1 MLTEGPEVAELCADA
16 NFPPD
21 PQQELL
27 LDLAFAFEPDT
38 GQPETFELCVICARQ
53 NLKTGFFKQLA
64 LGWMFVQEQP
74 IVVWSAHEMSTTRAA
89 QRELAQLMEEAPFL
103 SKRMMATQNRGVYD
117 ANGEERIEL
126 ADGRRIMFKA
136 RTQSGGRGL
145 AVPKLILDEAFAL
158 KPTMLGSLLPLV
170 TAQAEYGPQIAYGSS
185 AAESAT
191 LLDLRDRGRAGSS
204 DRMTYVEW
212 GAPFEECADPDCE
225 HGKDLL
231 RIDGNRVPLREQPCA
246 LDREHLIVHANPS
259 IVNTGRIT
267 VQTIRDLRQ
276 ALPPEEYVK
285 ECLGW
290 WPDAYGSAPTVFGP
304 ARWER
309 CAAEDADVKPEEP
322 HALGLAVSVTR
333 EWASIAASSVVELPG
348 LEDEAED
355 AEPPEALYVAPVLR
369 TEDLDLVVA
378 EVARIQREYDCE
390 VFADAKGPAA
400 SLREP
405 LEDADVSVT
414 WLTLEEY
421 GAACDLVYDKVRARK
436 LLHPG
441 APELD
446 DAVKGATWR
455 YVGDRRVWG
464 RKTAPVDISMLEAAT
479 LAVNGADEAGG
490 FGIY

>member
-1 MLTEGPEVAELCADA
+1 MAELCARA
-16 NFPPD
+16 GFPPD

-27 LDLAFAFEPDT
+27 LDLAFAFDPDS
-38 GQPETFELCVICARQ
+38 GQPETFELCVVCARQ

-64 LGWMFVQEQP
+64 LGWLFVQEQR

-89 QRELAQLMEEAPFL
+89 QRELAELMEEAPFL
-103 SKRMMATQNRGVYD
+103 AKRMMPTQNRGVYD

-126 ADGRRIMFKA
+126 RDGRRIMFKA

-158 KPTMLGSLLPLV
+158 KPAMLASLLPLV
-170 TAQAEYGPQIAYGSS
+170 TAQAEHGPQVAYGSS
-185 AAESAT
+185 AAPGPV
-191 LLDLRDRGRAGSS
+191 LLDLRDRGRAGAS

-212 GAPFEECADPDCE
+212 AAPFEECADPDCE
-225 HGKDLL
+225 HGKDML
-231 RIDGNRVPLREQPCA
+231 RVDEHRRPLAEQPCA
-246 LDREHLIVHANPS
+246 LDREHLIRHANPTIS
-259 IVNTGRIT
+259 TGRIT
-267 VQTIRDLRQ
+267 VETIRDLRQ
-276 ALPPEEYVK
+276 ALPPEEYVV

-290 WPDAYGSAPTVFGP
+290 WPDARGAVPTVFGP
-304 ARWER
+304 HRWER

-333 EWASIAASSVVELPG
+333 EWASIAAASVVELPAWA
-348 LEDEAED
+348 DD
-355 AEPPEALYVAPVLR
+355 DDPEGVYTAPVLR
-369 TEDLDLVVA
+369 TDDLDLVVA
-378 EVARIQREYDCE
+378 EVARIQGEYDCE

-400 SLREP
+400 SLRED
-405 LEDADVSVT
+405 LEAADVSVT

-421 GAACDLVYDKVRARK
+421 GAACDGVYDKVRARR

-446 DAVKGATWR
+446 NAVKGATWR